1 MIRPDGSSLKELTF
15 SRGFDGDPAW
25 NDDGTKIAFE
35 TSRNGK
41 LDLYSINS
49 DGTGETRLTTS
60 GGGRRRSGLV
70 ARRHPHRVHE

>member
-25 NDDGTKIAFE
+25 SGDGTQIAFE

-41 LDLYSINS
+41 FDIYSINA
-49 DGTGETRLTTS
+49 DGTGETRLTAS
-60 GGGRRRSGLV
+60 GDGRRRPGVV
-70 ARRHPHRVHE
+70 AGRHVASRS

>member
-15 SRGFDGDPAW
+15 SRGFDGDPSW
-25 NDDGTKIAFE
+25 NDDGTRIAFE

-41 LDLYSINS
+41 LDIYSINS

-60 GGGRRRSGLV
+60 VADDADPAWSPTALASRS
-70 ARRHPHRVHE
+70 